1 MNFNTTNMFNGMFGK
16 IASGMCRLSMSG
28 KMAIKTSQ
36 GYKTYDVKTGRL
48 TNCDSFVFDIG
59 EDFFFLIP
67 TNHLVK
73 GDVILAGGK
82 PRCVIE
88 VKDNEIK
95 TFCYE
100 DSTISTIVP
109 EHHVFMGKT
118 YFYGKI
124 VSLFN
129 LGGKDNGD
137 EQSIEDDLSTYS
149 SHLTNMK
156 NMMKYYMMSEMF
168 KGGNPSTNS
177 MSNMLPMMMFM
188 NGSMGDMFDGLDEMF
203 DFSEDETE
211 EDK

>member
-1 MNFNTTNMFNGMFGK
+1 MNFNTTNIFNGMFGK
-16 IASGMCRLSMSG
+16 IAPGMCRLSMSG

-129 LGGKDNGD
+129 FGGKDKG
-137 EQSIEDDLSTYS
+137 
-149 SHLTNMK
+149 MK

-203 DFSEDETE
+203 DSSEDETE

>member
-1 MNFNTTNMFNGMFGK
+1 MNFNTTNIFNGMFGK

-109 EHHVFMGKT
+109 EHYVFMGKT

-124 VSLFN
+124 LSLFN
-129 LGGKDNGD
+129 FGGKDKG
-137 EQSIEDDLSTYS
+137 
-149 SHLTNMK
+149 MK

>member
-16 IASGMCRLSMSG
+16 IAPGMCRLSMSG

-129 LGGKDNGD
+129 FGGKDKG
-137 EQSIEDDLSTYS
+137 
-149 SHLTNMK
+149 MK

>member
-129 LGGKDNGD
+129 LGGKDKG
-137 EQSIEDDLSTYS
+137 
-149 SHLTNMK
+149 MK

-188 NGSMGDMFDGLDEMF
+188 NGSMGDMFDGLNEMF

>member
-1 MNFNTTNMFNGMFGK
+1 MIVLF
-16 IASGMCRLSMSG
+16 
-28 KMAIKTSQ
+28 
-36 GYKTYDVKTGRL
+36 
-48 TNCDSFVFDIG
+48 FDIG

-129 LGGKDNGD
+129 FGGKDKG
-137 EQSIEDDLSTYS
+137 
-149 SHLTNMK
+149 MK

>member
-48 TNCDSFVFDIG
+48 INCDSFVFDIG

-129 LGGKDNGD
+129 FGGKDKG
-137 EQSIEDDLSTYS
+137 
-149 SHLTNMK
+149 MK

-203 DFSEDETE
+203 DFSDDSTE

>member
-129 LGGKDNGD
+129 FGGKDKG
-137 EQSIEDDLSTYS
+137 
-149 SHLTNMK
+149 MK

-188 NGSMGDMFDGLDEMF
+188 NSNMGDMFDGLGEMF

>member
-36 GYKTYDVKTGRL
+36 GYKTYDVKTGHL

-73 GDVILAGGK
+73 GDLILAGGK

-129 LGGKDNGD
+129 FGGKDKG
-137 EQSIEDDLSTYS
+137 
-149 SHLTNMK
+149 MK

>member
-1 MNFNTTNMFNGMFGK
+1 MTNMFNGMFGK
-16 IASGMCRLSMSG
+16 IAPGMCRMSMNG

-36 GYKTYDVKTGRL
+36 GYKTYDVNTGKL
-48 TNCDSFVFDIG
+48 TNCDRFVFDIG

-88 VKDNEIK
+88 VKNNEIK

-109 EHHVFMGKT
+109 EHHVFFGKT

-124 VSLFN
+124 VSVFS
-129 LGGKDNGD
+129 LGKKKDGGA
-137 EQSIEDDLSTYS
+137 S
-149 SHLTNMK
+149 
-156 NMMKYYMMSEMF
+156 NMMKYYMMSQMF
-168 KGGNPSTNS
+168 GGNTSSNS
-177 MSNMLPMMMFM
+177 MSNMMPMLMMM
-188 NGSMGDMFDGLDEMF
+188 NGGMGDMFNGFDEMF
-203 DFSEDETE
+203 NFDEAGDDAE
-211 EDK
+211 EEN

>member
-129 LGGKDNGD
+129 FGGKDKG
-137 EQSIEDDLSTYS
+137 
-149 SHLTNMK
+149 MK

>member
-36 GYKTYDVKTGRL
+36 GYKTYDVKTGHL
-48 TNCDSFVFDIG
+48 TNCDSLVFDIG

-129 LGGKDNGD
+129 FGGKDKG
-137 EQSIEDDLSTYS
+137 
-149 SHLTNMK
+149 MK

>member
-88 VKDNEIK
+88 VKNNEIK

-129 LGGKDNGD
+129 FGGKDKG
-137 EQSIEDDLSTYS
+137 
-149 SHLTNMK
+149 MK

>member
-129 LGGKDNGD
+129 LGGKDKG
-137 EQSIEDDLSTYS
+137 
-149 SHLTNMK
+149 MK

>member
-16 IASGMCRLSMSG
+16 IAPGMCRLSMSG

-129 LGGKDNGD
+129 FGGKDKG
-137 EQSIEDDLSTYS
+137 
-149 SHLTNMK
+149 MK

-203 DFSEDETE
+203 DFSENETE

>member
-73 GDVILAGGK
+73 GDVILAAGK

-129 LGGKDNGD
+129 FGGKDKG
-137 EQSIEDDLSTYS
+137 
-149 SHLTNMK
+149 MK

>member
-28 KMAIKTSQ
+28 KMTIKTSQ
-36 GYKTYDVKTGRL
+36 GYKTYDVETGLL

-67 TNHLVK
+67 TNHLEK
-73 GDVILAGGK
+73 GDVILVGGK

-129 LGGKDNGD
+129 LGGKNKG
-137 EQSIEDDLSTYS
+137 
-149 SHLTNMK
+149 MK

-188 NGSMGDMFDGLDEMF
+188 NGNMGDMFDGLGEMF
-203 DFSEDETE
+203 DFSDDSTE

>member
-16 IASGMCRLSMSG
+16 IAPGMCRLSMSG

-95 TFCYE
+95 TFSYE

-129 LGGKDNGD
+129 FGGKDKG
-137 EQSIEDDLSTYS
+137 
-149 SHLTNMK
+149 MK

-188 NGSMGDMFDGLDEMF
+188 NGSMGDMFDGLGEMF

-211 EDK
+211 EDQ

>member
-129 LGGKDNGD
+129 FGGKDKG
-137 EQSIEDDLSTYS
+137 
-149 SHLTNMK
+149 MK

-177 MSNMLPMMMFM
+177 MSNMLPMMMSM
-188 NGSMGDMFDGLDEMF
+188 NGSMGDMFDALDEMF

>member
-36 GYKTYDVKTGRL
+36 GYKTYDVKTGHL

-67 TNHLVK
+67 TNHLV
-73 GDVILAGGK
+73 
-82 PRCVIE
+82 
-88 VKDNEIK
+88 K

-129 LGGKDNGD
+129 FGGKDKG
-137 EQSIEDDLSTYS
+137 
-149 SHLTNMK
+149 MK

>member
-95 TFCYE
+95 TFSYE

-129 LGGKDNGD
+129 FGGKDKG
-137 EQSIEDDLSTYS
+137 
-149 SHLTNMK
+149 MK

-203 DFSEDETE
+203 DFSENETE

>member
-73 GDVILAGGK
+73 GDVILAGSK

-129 LGGKDNGD
+129 FGGKDKG
-137 EQSIEDDLSTYS
+137 
-149 SHLTNMK
+149 MK

-188 NGSMGDMFDGLDEMF
+188 NGNMGDMFDGLEEMF

>member
-129 LGGKDNGD
+129 FGGKDKG
-137 EQSIEDDLSTYS
+137 
-149 SHLTNMK
+149 MK

-203 DFSEDETE
+203 DSSEDETE

>member
-129 LGGKDNGD
+129 FGGKDKG
-137 EQSIEDDLSTYS
+137 
-149 SHLTNMK
+149 MK

-203 DFSEDETE
+203 DFSENETE

>member
-16 IASGMCRLSMSG
+16 IAPGMCRLSMSG
-28 KMAIKTSQ
+28 EMAIKTSQ

-67 TNHLVK
+67 TNHLTK
-73 GDVILAGGK
+73 GDVILVGGK

-100 DSTISTIVP
+100 DSTISTIIP

-129 LGGKDNGD
+129 FGGKNK
-137 EQSIEDDLSTYS
+137 S
-149 SHLTNMK
+149 MK

-188 NGSMGDMFDGLDEMF
+188 NGSMGDMFDGLEEMF

-211 EDK
+211 ADK

>member
-1 MNFNTTNMFNGMFGK
+1 M
-16 IASGMCRLSMSG
+16 
-28 KMAIKTSQ
+28 
-36 GYKTYDVKTGRL
+36 
-48 TNCDSFVFDIG
+48 
-59 EDFFFLIP
+59 
-67 TNHLVK
+67 
-73 GDVILAGGK
+73 
-82 PRCVIE
+82 
-88 VKDNEIK
+88 KDNEIK

-129 LGGKDNGD
+129 FGGKDKG
-137 EQSIEDDLSTYS
+137 
-149 SHLTNMK
+149 MK

>member
-129 LGGKDNGD
+129 FGGKDKG
-137 EQSIEDDLSTYS
+137 
-149 SHLTNMK
+149 MK

-188 NGSMGDMFDGLDEMF
+188 NGNMGDMFDGLEEMF

>member
-129 LGGKDNGD
+129 FGGKDKG
-137 EQSIEDDLSTYS
+137 
-149 SHLTNMK
+149 MK

-203 DFSEDETE
+203 DFSEDDTE